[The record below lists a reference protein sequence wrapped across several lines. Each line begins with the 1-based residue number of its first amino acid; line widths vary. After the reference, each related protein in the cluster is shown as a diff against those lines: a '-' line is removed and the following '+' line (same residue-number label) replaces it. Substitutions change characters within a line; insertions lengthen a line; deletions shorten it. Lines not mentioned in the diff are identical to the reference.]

1 MCGIIGYIG
10 KREALPVIM
19 DGLKRMEYRGY
30 DSAGVAIGNQNKIQV
45 IKSPGKIEN
54 LRAKLAKQ
62 MISGKIGL
70 GHVRWATHGEPSES
84 NAHPQGDEKG
94 QIWVV
99 HNGIIENYLSLKKWL
114 IQKGHHFSSE
124 TDTEVIPHLIQEFSQ
139 EGDSLMGAVQKA
151 LRLLQGAYGLAVID
165 KNNPQK
171 IIVAKNSSP
180 VIIGLGKGENLV
192 ASDPAA
198 IITYTKKLIYLKDGE
213 VAVLTKDTCQVFDKN
228 NHLLEKEPQEID
240 WDIKQAQKGGYPHF
254 MLKEIFEQ
262 PESLENSL
270 KGRLIPKDGLAKLG
284 GLDDIAERLRR
295 IKKLLIVACGTSYFA
310 GLVGKY
316 MLEEEAHLPTEVVY
330 GSEFRYHLPII
341 NQQTAILAISQSGE
355 TADTLAS
362 LREAKRKGI
371 LSLGIINVV
380 GSTIAREVDAGL
392 YNHIGPEIGVAS
404 TKAFTSQL
412 ILLSLLAL
420 YFGRQR
426 EMDLTRGRQIAKAI
440 GEIPSLT
447 SKILKTDR
455 QIQKIAQKYRS
466 IQDALYLGRKY
477 NYPIALE
484 GALKLK
490 EISYI
495 HAEGYPAGEMKHGP
509 IALIDKDF
517 PTVAISLQD
526 EVYPKMLSNLEE
538 IKARGGPII
547 TLANE
552 GDKEIQKVADEI
564 IYLPK
569 TIEMLSPILAVIPLQ
584 LWAYHLGVAKGN
596 DVDKPRNLAKSVVVE

>member
-1 MCGIIGYIG
+1 MCGIIGYVG
-10 KREALPVIM
+10 YRKALPIIM
-19 DGLKRMEYRGY
+19 NGLKRMEYRGY
-30 DSAGVAIGNQNKIQV
+30 DSAGLAIENEKGVQVA
-45 IKSPGKIEN
+45 KSQGKIKN
-54 LRAKLAKQ
+54 LQDKLTGQ
-62 MISGKIGL
+62 EINGVTGIG
-70 GHVRWATHGEPSES
+70 HTRWATHGDPSER
-84 NAHPQGDEKG
+84 NAHPHSDEEKEV
-94 QIWVV
+94 WVV
-99 HNGIIENYLSLKKWL
+99 HNGIIENYLALKKQL
-114 IQKGHHFSSE
+114 QKKGHHFSSE
-124 TDTEVIPHLIQEFSQ
+124 TDTEVIPHLIREFLN
-139 EGDSLMGAVQKA
+139 EGDSFMAAVQKSLKL
-151 LRLLQGAYGLAVID
+151 LRGAYGLAVID
-165 KNNPQK
+165 KNDPQK

-180 VIIGLGKGENLV
+180 VIIGLGKGENII

-198 IITYTKKLIYLKDGE
+198 IVAYTKKLIYLEDGE
-213 VAVLTKDTCQVFDKN
+213 VAVLTKDCCQVFDEGNQLIEKN
-228 NHLLEKEPQEID
+228 AQEIS
-240 WDIKQAQKGGYPHF
+240 WNIEQAQKGGYQHF

-262 PESLENSL
+262 PESLENST
-270 KGRLIPKDGLAKLG
+270 KGRIVPQEGVAKLG
-284 GLDDIAERLRR
+284 GLEAITDRLSE
-295 IKKLLIVACGTSYFA
+295 IKKLIIVACGTSYFA

-316 MLEEEAHLPTEVVY
+316 MMEEEAHLTTEVVY
-330 GSEFRYHLPII
+330 GSEFRYHLPIMDK
-341 NQQTAILAISQSGE
+341 QTAVLVISQSGE

-362 LREAKRKGI
+362 LREAKRQGV

-412 ILLSLLAL
+412 ALLSLLAL

-426 EMDLTRGRQIAKAI
+426 KMSLQRGQEIAQALQGIPLLVKKVLQVHKKIESIAK
-440 GEIPSLT
+440 
-447 SKILKTDR
+447 
-455 QIQKIAQKYRS
+455 KYDF

-509 IALIDKDF
+509 IALIDQNF
-517 PTVAISLQD
+517 LTIATCFQD
-526 EVYPKMLSNLEE
+526 SVYAKMVSNLEE
-538 IKARGGPII
+538 IKSRGGPIVA
-547 TLANE
+547 LANE

-569 TIEMLSPILAVIPLQ
+569 TLEIFSPILAVIPLQ
-584 LWAYHLGVAKGN
+584 LLAYYFGLAKGN